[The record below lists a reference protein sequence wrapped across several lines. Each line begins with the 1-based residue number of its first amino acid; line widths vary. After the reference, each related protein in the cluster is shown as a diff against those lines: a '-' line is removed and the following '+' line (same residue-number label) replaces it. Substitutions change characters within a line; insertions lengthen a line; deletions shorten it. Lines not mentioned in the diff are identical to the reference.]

1 MDMID
6 ALLFFYVEITLCYP
20 TTKLLKFSIWQTTS
34 ANFLMKQLKNIQ
46 SKMAKSIDLILIT
59 YKQSCRDGRALS
71 RLQRFDCSRPILSRD
86 YADASSSA
94 CLSVTLTGL

>member
-34 ANFLMKQLKNIQ
+34 ANFLMKQLKNGTV
-46 SKMAKSIDLILIT
+46 L
-59 YKQSCRDGRALS
+59 Y
-71 RLQRFDCSRPILSRD
+71 F
-86 YADASSSA
+86 
-94 CLSVTLTGL
+94 V